1 MVADSHSLNFVSS
14 SCSLGTTP
22 ARSYATPRFVYDSRR
37 DGGATL
43 VTSGRGRGD
52 QVCERRRVNE
62 QKEQRSTVEALSA
75 RIREARGERG
85 LTQDEVARRVGVTV
99 RAYQRWEEGA
109 SMPHRRNL
117 DRLRE
122 VLGVDRSEPPHIEG
136 PVENRFDRL
145 EELVQQ
151 SVIGEPAPEER
162 ARELAAT
169 WDTHERV
176 ERMERM
182 LLEVAEAVKRREEA
196 FPTEAVER
204 LSHLLE
210 QLGFRRPD
218 QHNETGRT

>member
-1 MVADSHSLNFVSS
+1 M
-14 SCSLGTTP
+14 
-22 ARSYATPRFVYDSRR
+22 
-37 DGGATL
+37 
-43 VTSGRGRGD
+43 
-52 QVCERRRVNE
+52 NE
-62 QKEQRSTVEALSA
+62 QEKRSTVETLSA

-109 SMPHRRNL
+109 SLPHRRNL

-122 VLGVDRSEPPHIEG
+122 VLGVDRSEPPHIGG

-182 LLEVAEAVKRREEA
+182 LVEVTEAVKRREEA

-210 QLGFRRPD
+210 QLGFRRP
-218 QHNETGRT
+218 E